1 METTTMR
8 SPLLSTLLTAAGIA
22 LGGCVVTIGAAAT
35 AAAQTVEQPAA
46 AAAGLAV
53 RFEGIETHTGQIMLS
68 VFDNAAAHDQG
79 GKPVR
84 AAVVPV
90 EGAAATAVFAGLAP
104 GDYAIKA
111 FHDVDGDGK
120 MGTNPFG
127 MPLEPFAFS
136 NNAKAEGGPPRWEAA
151 RFTVAAGDNAVT
163 IAIK

>member
-1 METTTMR
+1 MKT
-8 SPLLSTLLTAAGIA
+8 PFLFTLVTAAGIA
-22 LGGCVVTIGAAAT
+22 LGGCVVTIGTAAT
-35 AAAQTVEQPAA
+35 VAAQTVEQPAA
-46 AAAGLAV
+46 AADAAGLAI
-53 RFEGIETHTGQIMLS
+53 RFEGIETPTGQIMLS

-84 AAVVPV
+84 AAIVPV
-90 EGAAATAVFAGLAP
+90 ESDAATAVFAGLPP
-104 GDYAIKA
+104 GDYAVKA

-151 RFTVAAGDNAVT
+151 RFAVGAGDNAIT

>member
-1 METTTMR
+1 MR
-8 SPLLSTLLTAAGIA
+8 NPLLSTLLTAAGIA
-22 LGGCVVTIGAAAT
+22 LGGCVVTIGT
-35 AAAQTVEQPAA
+35 AAIAAGQVASQPAA
-46 AAAGLAV
+46 AAADLV
-53 RFEGIETHTGQIMLS
+53 IRFEGIETHTGQIMLS
-68 VFDNAAAHDQG
+68 VFDNAAAHDEG

-84 AAVVPV
+84 AAIVPA
-90 EGAAATAVFAGLAP
+90 EGANATAVFAGLAP

-136 NNAKAEGGPPRWEAA
+136 NSAKAEGGPPRWEAA

>member
-1 METTTMR
+1 MKTPM
-8 SPLLSTLLTAAGIA
+8 LSTLVTAAGIA

-35 AAAQTVEQPAA
+35 AAAQAVEQPVAVV
-46 AAAGLAV
+46 AGLAI
-53 RFEGIETHTGQIMLS
+53 RFEGIESPTGQIMLS
-68 VFDNAAAHDQG
+68 VFDSAAAHDQG

-84 AAVVPV
+84 AAAVTVD
-90 EGAAATAVFAGLAP
+90 GAAATARFEGLAP
-104 GDYAIKA
+104 GDYAVKA

-120 MGTNPFG
+120 MATNPFG

-151 RFTVAAGDNAVT
+151 RFAVAAGENAVS

>member
-1 METTTMR
+1 MR
-8 SPLLSTLLTAAGIA
+8 TPLLSTLLTAAGIA

-35 AAAQTVEQPAA
+35 AAGQAVGQPAA
-46 AAAGLAV
+46 AAALAI
-53 RFEGIETHTGQIMLS
+53 RFEGIETPTGQIMLS

-79 GKPVR
+79 GKPLR
-84 AAVVPV
+84 AAIVPV
-90 EGAAATAVFAGLAP
+90 EGAAVTARFEGLAP
-104 GDYAIKA
+104 GDYAVKA

-120 MGTNPFG
+120 MATIPFG

-151 RFTVAAGDNAVT
+151 SFAVAAGDNVVT

>member
-1 METTTMR
+1 MR

-46 AAAGLAV
+46 ATGLAI
-53 RFEGIETHTGQIMLS
+53 RFEGIDTPTGQIMLS

-84 AAVVPV
+84 VAIVPI
-90 EGAAATAVFAGLAP
+90 EGAAATAVFKGLAP

-120 MGTNPFG
+120 MATNPFG

-163 IAIK
+163 ITIK